1 MSAAVELVQVRL
13 PGQQWAGAAAMRLSD
28 GSMVTSTAPSV
39 PNPAVET
46 CHETGAFCEA
56 HKLNQEVRDSVC
68 VIRSDQGGRF
78 WILTPCGVCQERL
91 FAYGPA
97 IQVGVPHPENRG
109 DPCDWTKCSRTGGPK
124 CSPATRRMP
133 DQLRRTTCPSASSTN
148 RVMSV
153 AVRRSFY
160 GHRDWL
166 QKRPVSDGL
175 SGRGASSSRVQ
186 RTPVESRAL
195 SLSRRC

>member
-28 GSMVTSTAPSV
+28 GSIVTSTAPSV

-56 HKLNQEVRDSVC
+56 YKLNQEVRDSVC

-153 AVRRSFY
+153 AVRRSAY
-160 GHRDWL
+160 GHRDWAPM
-166 QKRPVSDGL
+166 RPVIVPL
-175 SGRGASSSRVQ
+175 
-186 RTPVESRAL
+186 P
-195 SLSRRC
+195 RRWELPNKWPMCTRLFAH